1 MTDADSLDQA
11 WGSTDGAPALT
22 WQVNTRGRKTSE
34 MTLAELGASIK
45 AGKLT
50 ARTLVWS
57 DGMSEWT
64 PLGDVPSLAKLLR
77 DSTPPPSGTRP
88 RLEELVGG
96 SRPYTLSSDATTDTG
111 GIAIYERPLAL
122 IEFPKELADV
132 EDYTGRLEELSEPE
146 DEPTRAVI
154 TPTRVITP
162 APRPTVPAS
171 ATASLRSRPSAPRPK
186 APDPAEPALP
196 PLPPMRSVQPTLP
209 LFPAPVSASPLGAAL
224 SSTAEVPAQAKAEA
238 SQPSASKGTETSAG
252 EAKATSVATT
262 ATVSNASADTAPSI
276 AATSSAS
283 ADTTA
288 STAATSSAGVDSD
301 EPASDAAPT
310 VKRPRPAIEHLP
322 PIIVHEKEDDDGAS
336 AILELPLH
344 PPPRDPLP
352 GLREAPFSESTL
364 VLSGRRRA
372 RRWIPL
378 NAAISLGIGAACLAS
393 ALTAV
398 TVRTR
403 PAPPRVVEK
412 IVTVPAPV
420 VPAPDTAARA
430 ARANAPGPSEHDAQ
444 PTKSADATRPSAVDR
459 TAKSDS
465 PRAETTKPDAAKSE
479 ARAAGTKSDPAN
491 TDLTKSEAPA
501 AHNRDAAR
509 PDPSGLDTE
518 MKPNATR
525 REARAGFPTNPGF

>member
-1 MTDADSLDQA
+1 MTDADSLDHA
-11 WGSTDGAPALT
+11 WGSPDAPALT

-34 MTLAELGASIK
+34 MSLAELGASIK

-96 SRPYTLSSDATTDTG
+96 SRPYTLSSDPTTDTG

-122 IEFPKELADV
+122 IEFPKELADA

-146 DEPTRAVI
+146 DEPTRAAL
-154 TPTRVITP
+154 TPARVVTP
-162 APRPTVPAS
+162 APRPAVPAS
-171 ATASLRSRPSAPRPK
+171 ATAALHSRPSAPRPK
-186 APDPAEPALP
+186 AADPAEPALP
-196 PLPPMRSVQPTLP
+196 PLPPMRSIQPTLP
-209 LFPAPVSASPLGAAL
+209 LFPAPVTASPLGAAL
-224 SSTAEVPAQAKAEA
+224 SSTAEVPA
-238 SQPSASKGTETSAG
+238 TSTSTSPVATVTSPV
-252 EAKATSVATT
+252 ATST
-262 ATVSNASADTAPSI
+262 SP
-276 AATSSAS
+276 AATS
-283 ADTTA
+283 TP
-288 STAATSSAGVDSD
+288 
-301 EPASDAAPT
+301 PAVHGDAPESDAAPT

-344 PPPRDPLP
+344 PPPRDPVP
-352 GLREAPFSESTL
+352 ALREVPFSESTL

-378 NAAISLGIGAACLAS
+378 NAAISLGVGAACLAS

-412 IVTVPAPV
+412 IVTVPAAV
-420 VPAPDTAARA
+420 APAPPTAAPSAPANGLA
-430 ARANAPGPSEHDAQ
+430 ASEHDAA
-444 PTKSADATRPSAVDR
+444 PVKSGDATRSGMPDR
-459 TAKSDS
+459 TAKS
-465 PRAETTKPDAAKSE
+465 ETTHADATRTDATKTDAK
-479 ARAAGTKSDPAN
+479 AGGTKSDPTNVDVA
-491 TDLTKSEAPA
+491 KSETAT
-501 AHNRDAAR
+501 AHSRDAAR

-518 MKPNATR
+518 PKPNAAR